1 MSSLAKRIG
10 IIEKLKK
17 ELNEIQGM
25 LSDALENDSH
35 YQEAREK
42 QQGAARDANLV
53 KSQVMNEPANAK
65 LVGKQKELR
74 QEMAEEKRI
83 MAQELAV
90 YFSKEGRSEIE
101 LEDGTKFTFK
111 LSASLFRR
119 GE

>member
-1 MSSLAKRIG
+1 MSSLGKRIG
-10 IIEKLKK
+10 MLEKLKK
-17 ELNEIQGM
+17 ELNEVQGM
-25 LSDALENDSH
+25 LSDALENDSR
-35 YQEAREK
+35 YQEVKEK
-42 QQGAARDANLV
+42 QQAAARDANLV

-65 LVGKQKELR
+65 LVTKQKEIR
-74 QEMAEEKRI
+74 QEMGEEKRI

-101 LEDGTKFTFK
+101 LEDGSKFSFK